1 MNLNLHKILNIVF
14 LPIALSLA
22 FDVSI
27 INRVCIAIVF
37 LAGGYRCGSVS
48 IFILRFWQGLCLSS
62 LIGLLLWKLNDQLI
76 TPVVA
81 FGLFLICVLFLQSNK
96 DFIRSPLV
104 KASKNNNVRD
114 IVGLLSVLIIA
125 FQAPRG
131 KQAHLRYLIAE
142 DNEGW
147 LRTPLSTLRTN
158 NLDLQIVFD
167 TTSIQY
173 FIKFTLNSFLF
184 IFKPIF
190 STAIS
195 DVAITVN
202 VVSNAWILLA
212 ISAVLLT
219 LLIFEDFVVCL
230 SQKSP
235 PFIVFFAVS
244 VISFAF
250 FRASLLNGHY
260 AQLLLNVVVY
270 SFIITIVELSRIETA
285 RWRRIQIIVAMSIGA
300 AMVGSYNPWIGISA
314 GAIFVV
320 FDLIFRPTLL
330 SRLFSY
336 KLSLLLVPFL
346 FLAFWFAYTSLSKRY
361 GMLDDGGGVW
371 VLNNEPIW
379 VFVFLIVSIVFVIVS
394 NLVISRRPEIGLTE
408 NRLSTS
414 KLWYFLPFAAFLFS
428 FILIPREFDRYQWLS
443 LLLLVPLFLFAILSG
458 EIKRSTKVLL
468 ADSSYTSV
476 LFLGAGSF
484 VFVIY
489 VWLASR
495 FVGPVFEP
503 MYAAHKSLLAFV
515 GQFFWL
521 PIAFLVLIDVS
532 DNKFVRWTKDGFVV
546 VLLTLS
552 FGIFPIIRN
561 SSDLAPVDAVRN
573 LGGDW
578 WIEPTLA
585 AHDRDNQALVVC
597 VNGDASVDAFSVY
610 NCNRFSS
617 TLSLEGEVAN
627 SFRGVAWN
635 NPDSYLRIP
644 DILRSID
651 SSRRIVVLVNG
662 QMTEETRGLLAGPDK
677 NIEIIEVG

>member
-1 MNLNLHKILNIVF
+1 
-14 LPIALSLA
+14 
-22 FDVSI
+22 
-27 INRVCIAIVF
+27 
-37 LAGGYRCGSVS
+37 
-48 IFILRFWQGLCLSS
+48 
-62 LIGLLLWKLNDQLI
+62 
-76 TPVVA
+76 
-81 FGLFLICVLFLQSNK
+81 
-96 DFIRSPLV
+96 
-104 KASKNNNVRD
+104 
-114 IVGLLSVLIIA
+114 
-125 FQAPRG
+125 
-131 KQAHLRYLIAE
+131 
-142 DNEGW
+142 
-147 LRTPLSTLRTN
+147 
-158 NLDLQIVFD
+158 
-167 TTSIQY
+167 
-173 FIKFTLNSFLF
+173 
-184 IFKPIF
+184 
-190 STAIS
+190 
-195 DVAITVN
+195 
-202 VVSNAWILLA
+202 
-212 ISAVLLT
+212 
-219 LLIFEDFVVCL
+219 
-230 SQKSP
+230 
-235 PFIVFFAVS
+235 
-244 VISFAF
+244 
-250 FRASLLNGHY
+250 
-260 AQLLLNVVVY
+260 
-270 SFIITIVELSRIETA
+270 
-285 RWRRIQIIVAMSIGA
+285 
-300 AMVGSYNPWIGISA
+300 
-314 GAIFVV
+314 
-320 FDLIFRPTLL
+320 
-330 SRLFSY
+330 
-336 KLSLLLVPFL
+336 
-346 FLAFWFAYTSLSKRY
+346 
-361 GMLDDGGGVW
+361 MLDDGGGVW

-414 KLWYFLPFAAFLFS
+414 RLWYFLPIAAFLFS

-443 LLLLVPLFLFAILSG
+443 FLLLVPLFLFGILSG

-521 PIAFLVLIDVS
+521 PIAFLVLTDFS
-532 DNKFVRWTKDGFVV
+532 GNKFIRWTKDGFVV

-561 SSDLAPVDAVRN
+561 SSDLAPVDAVKN

-617 TLSLEGEVAN
+617 TLSLDGGVAN
-627 SFRGVAWN
+627 FFRGVAWK

-644 DILRSID
+644 EILSSID

-662 QMTEETRGLLAGPDK
+662 QMTEETRGLLAGPNK